1 MGLIRFSIFRLMK
14 KQPNGLDSL
23 FYFQAHEKTA
33 QWAVFFILNGIFYV
47 VFLLYCQLIYQEGV
61 LLRLGIHRQ
70 QPQVLP

>member
-33 QWAVFFILNGIFYV
+33 QWAVFLF
-47 VFLLYCQLIYQEGV
+47 
-61 LLRLGIHRQ
+61 
-70 QPQVLP
+70 